1 MARSQASSAKK
12 EKEKKRLQKRKEK
25 EERKEERKANSTSG
39 KSLEDMM
46 AYVDEYGNISSTP
59 PDPLKKRT
67 SINTDDIMIGA
78 RKREE
83 DKPDEVRTGRVTF
96 FNTSKGYGFIK
107 DDKSQESVFVH
118 INSLSTPIT
127 DNDKVSFQTERGH
140 KGLAAVNVKKI

>member
-25 EERKEERKANSTSG
+25 EERKEERKANSSSG

-46 AYVDEYGNISSTP
+46 AYVDENGNITSTP
-59 PDPLKKRT
+59 PDPMTRKRD
-67 SINTDDIMIGA
+67 INVDDIMIGA

-83 DKPDEVRTGRVTF
+83 QKPDEPRTGRVTF

-118 INSLSTPIT
+118 INSLITPIA
-127 DNDKVSFQTERGH
+127 DNDKVTFTTERGH